1 MGWMLLSE
9 AVCRADVLDVGV
21 GGGGVQARE
30 ASCPLLLLWS
40 AGQKR
45 D

>member
-21 GGGGVQARE
+21 GDGGVQARE
-30 ASCPLLLLWS
+30 ASCPLLLLQP